1 MLIFWGKD
9 HQGKEW
15 GGLIASQCQ
24 RDQLARLRGTQFKS
38 KSGPSLFLPSQ
49 YSTDIIFPGRQIHFK
64 DIELHGPLNLKHYQ
78 SHNGIYFKLQ
88 FNQYIHGKMFLL
100 SFISIYVSTY
110 DAIKG
115 CESQKTLYS
124 FINEYDVNNFHK
136 NPEKIAILTV
146 CTDRCTRQRWFLFH
160 QFQLPQ

>member
-1 MLIFWGKD
+1 
-9 HQGKEW
+9 
-15 GGLIASQCQ
+15 
-24 RDQLARLRGTQFKS
+24 
-38 KSGPSLFLPSQ
+38 
-49 YSTDIIFPGRQIHFK
+49 
-64 DIELHGPLNLKHYQ
+64 
-78 SHNGIYFKLQ
+78 
-88 FNQYIHGKMFLL
+88 MFLL

-146 CTDRCTRQRWFLFH
+146 CTDRCTR
-160 QFQLPQ
+160 